1 MTKPKILCTGAP
13 RSGTS
18 LFNLLMSHFLDLKVH
33 TEGGTPDKLFYEC
46 DVFTTQQ
53 RPDGKL
59 WNDILGNTPLSF
71 VDILKRGIKVIA
83 IYRDG
88 RDCFVSARKLRPK
101 ELQDR
106 FDKGDPQAYS
116 QNYHSVKTET
126 SYWYSLEETEK
137 WINSINETFKTLE
150 EVKGTELEQNYLVVK
165 YEDLVHNPEI
175 EMKKV
180 ENFVGY
186 PLDPSYINF
195 YEKANYRRMI
205 SSPNIMGEGNQ
216 IAIREDS
223 AYEGAVGSE
232 FENHRPIAP
241 DSIGRW
247 EKSIH
252 KERIKEILTKYKKPL
267 TNTLIKLG
275 YETNKKWTNEFK

>member
-71 VDILKRGIKVIA
+71 VDILKKGIKVIA

-88 RDCFVSARKLRPK
+88 RDCFVSARKLRPFNIQ
-101 ELQDR
+101 EQA
-106 FDKGDPQAYS
+106 DKGTL
-116 QNYHSVKTET
+116 NTNEHYHSVKTET

-150 EVKGTELEQNYLVVK
+150 EVKGTELEQNYLVIK
-165 YEDLVHNPEI
+165 YEDLVSDPQT
-175 EMKKV
+175 EMKRV
-180 ENFVGY
+180 EDFVGW
-186 PLDPSYINF
+186 PLDPSYIEF
-195 YEKANYRRMI
+195 HEKANYRRMI
-205 SSPNIMGEGNQ
+205 SSPNIMGKDR

-247 EKSIH
+247 KKPIH
-252 KERIKEILTKYKKPL
+252 KERIKEILSTYEKSL

-275 YETNKKWTNEFK
+275 YETSKKWTNEFK

>member
-33 TEGGTPDKLFYEC
+33 TEGGTPEKLFYEW

-53 RPDGKL
+53 RPDGKI
-59 WNDILGNTPLSF
+59 WNNIIGNTPLSF
-71 VDILKRGIKVIA
+71 IEILKRGIKVIA

-101 ELQDR
+101 ELQEKY
-106 FDKGDPQAYS
+106 DKGEKVPYQVY
-116 QNYHSVKTET
+116 NSVKTET
-126 SYWYSLEETEK
+126 SYWYSLKETEK

-150 EVKGTELEQNYLVVK
+150 EVKGTELEQNYLVIK
-165 YEDLVHNPEI
+165 YEDLVSDPQT
-175 EMKKV
+175 EMKRV
-180 ENFVGY
+180 EDFAGW
-186 PLDPSYINF
+186 PLDPSYIEF
-195 YEKANYRRMI
+195 HEKANYRRMI
-205 SSPNIMGEGNQ
+205 SSPNIMGKDR

-247 EKSIH
+247 KKPIH
-252 KERIKEILTKYKKPL
+252 KERIKEILSTYEKPL

-275 YETNKKWTNEFK
+275 YETSKKWTNEFK

>member
-18 LFNLLMSHFLDLKVH
+18 LFNLLMSHFLDLKVN
-33 TEGGTPDKLFYEC
+33 TESGTPEKLFYEW

-53 RPDGKL
+53 RPDGKI
-59 WNDILGNTPLSF
+59 WNNIIGNTPLSF
-71 VDILKRGIKVIA
+71 IEILKRGIKVIA

-101 ELQDR
+101 ELQEKYDR
-106 FDKGDPQAYS
+106 GEKVPYQVY
-116 QNYHSVKTET
+116 NSVKTET
-126 SYWYSLEETEK
+126 SYWYSLKETEK
-137 WINSINETFKTLE
+137 WINSIDETFKTLE
-150 EVKGTELEQNYLVVK
+150 EVKGTELEQNYLVIK
-165 YEDLVHNPEI
+165 YEDLVNNPQT
-175 EMKKV
+175 EMKRV
-180 ENFVGY
+180 EDFAGW
-186 PLDPSYINF
+186 PLDPSYIEF
-195 YEKANYRRMI
+195 HEKANYRRMI
-205 SSPNIMGEGNQ
+205 SSPSIMGKDR
-216 IAIREDS
+216 IAIAEDS

-247 EKSIH
+247 KKPIH
-252 KERIKEILTKYKKPL
+252 KERIKEILSTYEKPL

-275 YETNKKWTNEFK
+275 YETSKKWTNEFK

>member
-18 LFNLLMSHFLDLKVH
+18 LFNLLMSHFLDLKVN
-33 TEGGTPDKLFYEC
+33 TESGTPEKLFYEW

-59 WNDILGNTPLSF
+59 WNDIIGNTPLSF
-71 VDILKRGIKVIA
+71 IDVLKRGIKVIA

-101 ELQDR
+101 ELQELY
-106 FDKGDPQAYS
+106 DKGQMPQ
-116 QNYHSVKTET
+116 QTYHSVKTET

-150 EVKGTELEQNYLVVK
+150 EVKGTELEQNYLVIK
-165 YEDLVHNPEI
+165 YEDLVSDPQT
-175 EMKKV
+175 EMKRV
-180 ENFVGY
+180 EDFVGW
-186 PLDPSYINF
+186 PLDPSYIEF
-195 YEKANYRRMI
+195 HEKANYRRMI
-205 SSPNIMGEGNQ
+205 SSPNIMGKDR
-216 IAIREDS
+216 IAIAEDS

-247 EKSIH
+247 KKPIH
-252 KERIKEILTKYKKPL
+252 KERIKEILSTYEKSL

-275 YETNKKWTNEFK
+275 YETSKKWTNEFK